1 LTILISG
8 PRQRR
13 TLQHHRDFVMSMKN
27 PRLTVA
33 LARQG
38 DEPSL
43 LITRNDNELLNNVNL
58 ELKHLNCSGPLGA
71 QAMVGEYTLLL
82 LHAAHPEDFAPY
94 PALVP
99 QSMHMHRPVDLVH
112 YLIEQTTLRKTR
124 QLIPAIDIA
133 LAVYREELK
142 NTSIPQ
148 QWPAFKEVFERLYP
162 D

>member
-1 LTILISG
+1 
-8 PRQRR
+8 
-13 TLQHHRDFVMSMKN
+13 MKD
-27 PRLTVA
+27 PRLTVG

-38 DEPSL
+38 DVPSL
-43 LITRNDNELLNNVNL
+43 LISRNDNELLNNVNL
-58 ELKHLNCSGPLGA
+58 ELRHLDRLGTLGA

-82 LHAAHPEDFAPY
+82 LHAAHPEEFVPY

-99 QSMHMHRPVDLVH
+99 PDMQMHRPVDLVH
-112 YLIEQTTLRKTR
+112 YLIEQTKLRKTR
-124 QLIPAIDIA
+124 QLIPAVDIA

-142 NTSIPQ
+142 STSIPQ